1 MTATTE
7 RACESAWESSTQAVK
22 RRAWRASVLPH
33 PSPKQETGWTRSL
46 FDEPKTVN
54 FEITWRQFIKLGG
67 GEAINIGVRI
77 QRWTLPSCF
86 SRSRS
91 RVICSWPELKR
102 EMSTWPY
109 NLSKEHAQSTSSKL
123 RGSTISKTLEKTCR
137 LGDKD
142 ISFPSGENSNSP
154 LYPTEI
160 YTAYARKY
168 YLDKLYRPFEN

>member
-67 GEAINIGVRI
+67 GEASPHTTLN
-77 QRWTLPSCF
+77 LPSCF

-109 NLSKEHAQSTSSKL
+109 NLSKEHEQSTSSKL

-160 YTAYARKY
+160 YTAYARKN

>member
-77 QRWTLPSCF
+77 HTTLNLPSCF

-109 NLSKEHAQSTSSKL
+109 NLVRNMNRVLLLNCEARLFQRHWRKPVVLVIKTYPSPQGKTATPHSTLLK
-123 RGSTISKTLEKTCR
+123 STPLMR
-137 LGDKD
+137 
-142 ISFPSGENSNSP
+142 ENI
-154 LYPTEI
+154 T
-160 YTAYARKY
+160 
-168 YLDKLYRPFEN
+168 

>member
-1 MTATTE
+1 MFQPEQEPSNLLLAG
-7 RACESAWESSTQAVK
+7 VK
-22 RRAWRASVLPH
+22 
-33 PSPKQETGWTRSL
+33 
-46 FDEPKTVN
+46 
-54 FEITWRQFIKLGG
+54 
-67 GEAINIGVRI
+67 
-77 QRWTLPSCF
+77 
-86 SRSRS
+86 
-91 RVICSWPELKR
+91 KR
-102 EMSTWPY
+102 DVHLALQ
-109 NLSKEHAQSTSSKL
+109 LSKEHEQSTSSKL

>member
-1 MTATTE
+1 
-7 RACESAWESSTQAVK
+7 
-22 RRAWRASVLPH
+22 
-33 PSPKQETGWTRSL
+33 
-46 FDEPKTVN
+46 
-54 FEITWRQFIKLGG
+54 
-67 GEAINIGVRI
+67 
-77 QRWTLPSCF
+77 
-86 SRSRS
+86 
-91 RVICSWPELKR
+91 
-102 EMSTWPY
+102 MSTWPY
-109 NLSKEHAQSTSSKL
+109 NLSKEHEQSTSSKL